1 MLWSWLSFD
10 DCVRLVTASLTA
22 PRVGHTISFGMSDNT
37 VKTVN
42 NSGANHLGYKP
53 KDSAEPF
60 RAGVE
65 ASKPPLDPAR
75 PMVKYLGGWFCEL
88 GHPDDEPKK

>member
-22 PRVGHTISFGMSDNT
+22 PRVAVTIAFGMSDNKH
-37 VKTVN
+37 KTVDN
-42 NSGANHLGYKP
+42 RLAAHLGFRP
-53 KDSAEPF
+53 EDNTERF

-65 ASKPPLDPAR
+65 GRTPVPAPDAPAVR
-75 PMVKYLGGWFCEL
+75 CLGGWFVDL
-88 GHPDDEPKK
+88 GHPNDEVKS